1 MFYTSNRSWCL
12 QIRKE
17 KELDDP
23 YCPNCKTRFDCF
35 LKKLIKEH
43 VLKKD
48 CTFEDR
54 IKNCAGLIFG
64 AKIKT
69 DRRYK
74 TIDKCLRINVRT
86 GTLRVRI
93 GFRQYARRLS
103 AQEWGLGALG
113 TPLTPAKQLKSAV
126 KRLKK
131 P

>member
-1 MFYTSNRSWCL
+1 MFYTLNRSWCL

-43 VLKKD
+43 GLNRD
-48 CTFEDR
+48 CTFENR
-54 IKNCAGLIFG
+54 IKNCAGLILG
-64 AKIKT
+64 AEIKT
-69 DRRYK
+69 GRRYK
-74 TIDKCLRINVRT
+74 TINKCLRINVRT

-93 GFRQYARRLS
+93 GFRQYARQL
-103 AQEWGLGALG
+103 AVQEWGPEAPG
-113 TPLTPAKQLKSAV
+113 TPPTSAKQLKSAV